1 MKVNLTA
8 YLRIIRQSLHR
19 STMRKNDMNSKKTL
33 ISILIFTFIAI
44 SSRCFGQLT
53 DTTYKVNAVVGLG
66 YSYFFSSLSEL
77 NGFNPHSFN
86 ATARIMWQPEHL
98 LRVGIESGYL
108 SFYSYKQTG
117 FISEFGTTDVK
128 SSLSAVPIILV
139 FAMELFDN
147 FEVSSGVGVYFLF
160 SEIDSYNNKVSSS
173 VFSNGYYA
181 SLSYFHSLKHDIS
194 IGGEL
199 KYYYLSK
206 IEDADLSLQFVLKYN
221 F

>member
-1 MKVNLTA
+1 ML
-8 YLRIIRQSLHR
+8 
-19 STMRKNDMNSKKTL
+19 KNDCMQLTKTKIL
-33 ISILIFTFIAI
+33 FITFVSIVI
-44 SSRCFGQLT
+44 SSRCFGQDA
-53 DTTYKVNAVVGLG
+53 DTTYKVNAIVGLG
-66 YSYFFSSLSEL
+66 YSYFITSLAEL
-77 NGFNPHSFN
+77 DGLNPHSFN
-86 ATARIMWQPEHL
+86 ATAKVMWQPEHL

-181 SLSYFHSLKHDIS
+181 SLSYFHSLNHDIS

-206 IEDADLSLQFVLKYN
+206 IEDADISLQFVLKYN
-221 F
+221 FLEY